1 MIILGAANHDLG
13 RKEKKL
19 PEALEQTFLARLP
32 KEAMLQGEKE
42 WHSPDLIAV
51 PPLITFVA

>member
-1 MIILGAANHDLG
+1 MIILGAANNHLG

-32 KEAMLQGEKE
+32 KEAMLQREKE
-42 WHSPDLIAV
+42 
-51 PPLITFVA
+51 